1 VPRQLLA
8 HVRYAAGVNRQVWT
22 LARSLRNAAAGAGT
36 PAGVIDA
43 AFATADDPISIQPLQ
58 VRSELEDFL
67 ALVKAEEPRRIL
79 EIGTGTGGTL
89 YLLAWASHPAA
100 RVLSLDRRIYPVA
113 RRRLYRTFT
122 PRPRQVDAMEAD
134 SRSDATRSRVEEFF
148 GGRPLDLLFIDGGH
162 GYESVRRDYEL
173 YGPLLRDRGLVAFHD
188 IVEGPPEVV
197 GDVPRYW
204 REVRASLLEPLEF
217 VESRRQGGAGIGVG
231 RRPTG

>member
-1 VPRQLLA
+1 VPQRLLA
-8 HVRYAAGVNRQVWT
+8 QARYTAGVNRQVWT
-22 LARSLRNAAAGAGT
+22 LARSLRNAAARAGAPGD
-36 PAGVIDA
+36 VIDA
-43 AFATADDPISIQPLQ
+43 ADATAAGPISIRPLQ
-58 VRSELEDFL
+58 VRSELAAFL
-67 ALVKAEEPRRIL
+67 ALVRLEEPRQVL

-100 RVLSLDRRIYPVA
+100 RVLSLDRRIYPLV

-122 PRPRQVDAMEAD
+122 PRPRRVDAMEAD
-134 SRSDATRSRVEEFF
+134 SHADATRARVEQFF
-148 GGRPLDLLFIDGGH
+148 GGRPLDLLFIDGAH

-173 YGPLLRDRGLVAFHD
+173 YGPLVRNHGLVAFHD

-204 REVRASLLEPLEF
+204 REVRESLLEQREL